1 MESEKISKLREIQL
15 EAVLEATGSVRDQKD
30 RNNWKS
36 ESGRITVTGSKF
48 FNHDAKRGG
57 GGAID
62 LVMHLQNCGF
72 RDAVAFLESLPET
85 SQTMTDER
93 ETKSVVPA
101 PAPENWPRVRLYL
114 TEVRCLDEKIIDELH
129 EAGTIYA
136 DKHQNAVFLSENGKG
151 AELRGTGTRS
161 FHGYRGEKGP
171 FVILGDP
178 EFVAFTESA
187 VDAISFKILQ
197 RPLNP
202 TVYSFAGG
210 PKISFGDVR
219 LALSR
224 KGAGIFLPRSMT
236 TRREKNFLG
245 FFSMFCQQTHVL
257 DYILLMG
264 SRTGTK
270 SLFGGEQA
278 AGADPPPFFLSRAS
292 PPFLSRSSCPD
303 SLPSRPRQRRG
314 IKTSPAIGGAAG

>member
-210 PKISFGDVR
+210 AKNLIR
-219 LALSR
+219 RCALSLVEEGCR
-224 KGAGIFLPRSMT
+224 NIFAAFDDDPAGEEFFGVLFDVLPANSCVGLHPVDGVKDWNEELVWR
-236 TRREKNFLG
+236 
-245 FFSMFCQQTHVL
+245 
-257 DYILLMG
+257 
-264 SRTGTK
+264 RTG
-270 SLFGGEQA
+270 GG
-278 AGADPPPFFLSRAS
+278 G
-292 PPFLSRSSCPD
+292 
-303 SLPSRPRQRRG
+303 
-314 IKTSPAIGGAAG
+314 